1 MKEID
6 REQHDRERWMMLE
19 EICERDENFMQP
31 PLLLE
36 LGMEGEMSELPLLK
50 KRKLG
55 FKLDHFK
62 IGPVGL
68 LLIT

>member
-1 MKEID
+1 
-6 REQHDRERWMMLE
+6 
-19 EICERDENFMQP
+19 MQP

-36 LGMEGEMSELPLLK
+36 LGMEGELGELPLLK

-55 FKLDHFK
+55 FGLDHFK

-68 LLIT
+68 LLKT